1 MPGDVD
7 AVYRLAHEVVPGQEG
22 LPAVAADP
30 HGWDPPVAP
39 RQAVSHVEGLIV
51 RQRGAVLGLPLHVGV
66 IVVRQDEADT
76 VRRPGSKGAGKP
88 VGDPKQRPELRDD
101 QGIHEGPVVYG
112 RHERSRILLWRET
125 SAALRLL

>member
-1 MPGDVD
+1 M
-7 AVYRLAHEVVPGQEG
+7 
-22 LPAVAADP
+22 
-30 HGWDPPVAP
+30 
-39 RQAVSHVEGLIV
+39 
-51 RQRGAVLGLPLHVGV
+51 

-88 VGDPKQRPELRDD
+88 VGDPKQLRDD

-125 SAALRLL
+125 SAALRVLRLS